1 MAVKNEMELKKQIS
15 CKSMKPE
22 KLFTLTTA
30 NKNYINIIR
39 VLIQGLLSYLIYI
52 EKWKKSI
59 F

>member
-1 MAVKNEMELKKQIS
+1 MAVKDEMELKKQIS

-39 VLIQGLLSYLIYI
+39 VLI
-52 EKWKKSI
+52 
-59 F
+59 